1 MADESIPSTP
11 TGGREDRGGYGGQGQ
26 ARGGR
31 PSGGRDGGGR
41 DGGGREGRD
50 GGGREGGG
58 FRIRLSDNEMQAA
71 RALQEAFGLRSTVA
85 VLGFSLRTLAQQL
98 EQGQL
103 AELIAQQ
110 SAQGAGKPP
119 AAREGGKGGER
130 RRDGFSGNRE
140 EGRGSRAARVD
151 PFARPARPA
160 APPAVVEATPDGEPL
175 PEGEPIAEGEE
186 IAADPTSLPETSPEP
201 EAAVEPEPGV
211 EPEAGAEA

>member
-1 MADESIPSTP
+1 MADESTPSTP
-11 TGGREDRGGYGGQGQ
+11 TGGREDRGGYGGPGQ
-26 ARGGR
+26 ARGER
-31 PSGGRDGGGR
+31 PSGGR

-130 RRDGFSGNRE
+130 RRDGFVGNRE

-160 APPAVVEATPDGEPL
+160 APPAVVEATPDGDPL
-175 PEGEPIAEGEE
+175 AEGEPSEEGEGM
-186 IAADPTSLPETSPEP
+186 AADPTSLPETSPEP
-201 EAAVEPEPGV
+201 EGAGEPEPGV